1 MTETSPSGERDMPI
15 VAGIR
20 FKEKGKVYY
29 FDPGDIPLKLG
40 DKVLVE
46 TVKGIEMGTVVIE
59 PRDVPEEDLVLPL
72 KKVLRVAGE
81 EDLAV
86 ARQNEEKASEAMKI
100 AAEKIAQHGL
110 EMRLVDAEYTFGGS
124 RVAIYFTA
132 DGRVDF
138 RELVKDLASALR
150 TRVELRQIGVRDEA
164 KFYGG
169 LGPCGR
175 ELCCAS
181 FLCEFQPVSIRMA
194 KEQNLPLNPSKIS
207 GTCGRLLCCLRFESE
222 CLNAEK
228 GQKLPIEA
236 GTYVITPAGEGQVT
250 GYNQSTGLITVLLED
265 GTESE
270 FPEEE
275 VDEKKE

>member
-1 MTETSPSGERDMPI
+1 MPI

>member
-1 MTETSPSGERDMPI
+1 MPI

-124 RVAIYFTA
+124 RVTIYFTA

>member
-1 MTETSPSGERDMPI
+1 MTI

-20 FKEKGKVYY
+20 FKDKGKVYY
-29 FDPGDIPLKLG
+29 FDPGELSLKRG

-46 TVKGIEMGTVVIE
+46 TVKGIEMGVVDIE

-72 KKVLRVAGE
+72 KKVLRLAGE
-81 EDLAV
+81 EDLAI
-86 ARQNEEKASEAMKI
+86 ARENEAKASEAMKI
-100 AAEKIAQHGL
+100 AAEKIAHHGL
-110 EMRLVDAEYTFGGS
+110 EMRLVDAEYTFDGS
-124 RVAIYFTA
+124 RVTIYFTA

-138 RELVKDLASALR
+138 RELVKALASALR

-181 FLCEFQPVSIRMA
+181 FLSEFQPVSIRMA

-207 GTCGRLLCCLRFESE
+207 GTCGRLLCCLRFEAE
-222 CLNAEK
+222 NLNAER
-228 GQKLPIEA
+228 GREMPIEVGA
-236 GTYVITPAGEGQVT
+236 CVVTPAGEGKVT
-250 GYNQSTGLITVLLED
+250 GYNKCKGLLTVLLED

-275 VDEKKE
+275 VDEKK